1 MNKKDAAHEQTSA
14 IPEQT
19 SAVPELVEGSA
30 NIIISDF
37 PDPDVIRVGDIYYMV
52 STTMHF
58 MPGCVILRSYNLIDW
73 EFASYVYDKLETTNG
88 QLLMD
93 NRGVYGKGMWAAS
106 LRYHDNKY
114 YVCFVANDTHKTYL
128 FTSDKIEGPWTRSE
142 IKGFYH
148 DMSLFWDDD
157 GRVFVV
163 HGNTDIHLTELEKD
177 LSGPKKGGLDKVIIQ
192 DDREKVGLGYE
203 GSHLY
208 KINGRYY
215 NFMIHIPKGKMRSQ
229 ACYFADNIEGP
240 WTGRDVLC
248 SDLGNWNS
256 GVAQGGIVQ
265 DKEGK
270 WFGILFQDH
279 GALGRIP
286 VLVPVSFGEDG
297 FPLFGD
303 DANKSGPS
311 RATGTTVGS
320 VVPVTESVVPEPVEG
335 PALSTP
341 QTLTVL
347 DNRPDYK
354 YSPLWSN
361 DFTNPAWQWNHI
373 PDPRG
378 YTLKDNLYTI
388 QTKKL
393 VKNITQAANTYTQR
407 TFTEKCAG
415 SVIVDAGKIG
425 EGDFAGLAALEGEY
439 GFIAVTKRN
448 GKYYLVAAEHKSKN
462 EPWAMGVFDTDPPT
476 IKEEIPLKSPK
487 LELKLIF
494 DLTRAKQQVQLLY
507 REKPGKGEFQQLGKP
522 VQLRYTLDQFVGV
535 RFALFCYSTK
545 QAGGQ
550 ADFSD
555 FNYSFW

>member
-1 MNKKDAAHEQTSA
+1 MPVVNMKKIA
-14 IPEQT
+14 
-19 SAVPELVEGSA
+19 SA

-37 PDPDVIRVGDIYYMV
+37 PDPDVIRVDDVYYMV

-58 MPGCVILRSYNLIDW
+58 TPGCVILRSYNLVDW
-73 EFASYVYDKLETTNG
+73 EFASYVYDKLEMTNG

-106 LRYHDNKY
+106 LNYHDDKF
-114 YVCFVANDTHKTYL
+114 YVSFVANDTHKTYL
-128 FTSDKIEGPWTRSE
+128 FTADKIEGPWIRSE

-163 HGNTDIHLTELEKD
+163 HGNTDIHLTELESD
-177 LSGPKKGGLDKVIIQ
+177 LTGPKKGGVDKLIIQ
-192 DDREKVGLGYE
+192 DDREKVNLGYE

-208 KINGRYY
+208 KINDRYY
-215 NFMIHIPKGKMRSQ
+215 NFMIHMPKGKMRTES
-229 ACYFADNIEGP
+229 CYVADNIEGP
-240 WTGRDVLC
+240 WTGGDVLC

-265 DKEGK
+265 DKEGN

-286 VLVPVSFGEDG
+286 VLVPVVFGQDG
-297 FPLFGD
+297 FPKFE
-303 DANKSGPS
+303 
-311 RATGTTVGS
+311 VM
-320 VVPVTESVVPEPVEG
+320 PE
-335 PALSTP
+335 
-341 QTLTVL
+341 LTVL
-347 DNRPDYK
+347 DNNPGYK
-354 YSPLWSN
+354 YAPLWSN

-373 PDPRG
+373 PDARG
-378 YTLKDNLYTI
+378 YTLQNNLYTI
-388 QTKKL
+388 QTKKV

-407 TFTEKCAG
+407 TLTEKCAG
-415 SVIVDAGKIG
+415 SVVIDASQIG
-425 EGDFAGLAALEGEY
+425 DGDFAGLAALEGEY
-439 GFIAVTKRN
+439 GFIAVTKRE

-462 EPWAMGVFDTDPPT
+462 TPWAMGVFDKDPPD

-494 DLTRAKQQVQLLY
+494 DLTRAKQQVELLY
-507 REKPGKGEFQQLGKP
+507 REKPGKGEYHTLSTP

-545 QAGGQ
+545 QAGGK
-550 ADFSD
+550 AEFTD

>member
-1 MNKKDAAHEQTSA
+1 MKKTA
-14 IPEQT
+14 
-19 SAVPELVEGSA
+19 SA

-37 PDPDVIRVGDIYYMV
+37 PDPDVIRVDDVYYMV

-58 MPGCVILRSYNLIDW
+58 MPGCVILRSYNLVDW

-106 LRYHDNKY
+106 LRYHDDKF
-114 YVCFVANDTHKTYL
+114 YVSFVANDTHKTYL
-128 FTSDKIEGPWTRSE
+128 FTSEKIEGPWERSE

-163 HGNTDIHLTELEKD
+163 HGNTDIHLTELESD
-177 LSGPKKGGLDKVIIQ
+177 LSGPKKGGVDKVIIQ
-192 DDREKVGLGYE
+192 DDREKVNLGYE

-215 NFMIHIPKGKMRSQ
+215 NFMIHMPKGKMRTEG
-229 ACYFADNIEGP
+229 CYVADNIEGP
-240 WTGRDVLC
+240 WTGGDVLC

-265 DKEGK
+265 DKEGN

-286 VLVPVSFGEDG
+286 VLVPVVFGEEG
-297 FPLFGD
+297 YPIFG
-303 DANKSGPS
+303 NPSTGSGT
-311 RATGTTVGS
+311 ATAPE
-320 VVPVTESVVPEPVEG
+320 VV
-335 PALSTP
+335 
-341 QTLTVL
+341 TVL
-347 DNRPDYK
+347 DNNPGYK
-354 YSPLWSN
+354 YAPLWSN
-361 DFTNPAWQWNHI
+361 DFKNPAWQWNHI

-378 YTLKDNLYTI
+378 YTLENNLYTI
-388 QTKKL
+388 QTKKV

-407 TFTEKCAG
+407 TLTEKCAG
-415 SVIVDAGKIG
+415 SVVIDASQIG

-439 GFIAVTKRN
+439 GFIAVTKRE

-462 EPWAMGVFDTDPPT
+462 EPWAMGVFDTEPPT
-476 IKEEIPLKSPK
+476 IKEEISLKSPK
-487 LELKLIF
+487 LELKLNF
-494 DLTRAKQQVQLLY
+494 DLTRAKQQVELLY
-507 REKPGKGEFQQLGKP
+507 REKPGKGEYQTLLTP
-522 VQLRYTLDQFVGV
+522 VKLRYTLDQFVGV

-545 QAGGQ
+545 QAGGK
-550 ADFSD
+550 AGFTD